1 MISTRILNH
10 VAKRLMS
17 TTTNEVLLSYPESHK
32 GIAFLG
38 LNRPPVNA
46 VSLALGSALKACLT
60 EIKRNDTLQGVL
72 LYSTTPKIFCAGAD
86 LKERLHIKEEDVPGL
101 VRNFRMMIQDM
112 AELPMPVI
120 CAIDGVAMGGGLE
133 LALGADIRV
142 CSTTAKMAL
151 TETKLAIIPGGGG
164 TQRLSRVIG
173 VSRAKEMIFTGR
185 HVLGK
190 EAYDIG
196 LANYCVDQN
205 EGGDAAF
212 EKAKEVAS
220 VLQERGPVALR
231 MAKKAITEGFE
242 AGPIRAGLE
251 VEHESYMGVI
261 PTEDRI
267 EALHAFMQK
276 RKPNFKGK

>member
-1 MISTRILNH
+1 M
-10 VAKRLMS
+10 
-17 TTTNEVLLSYPESHK
+17 
-32 GIAFLG
+32 
-38 LNRPPVNA
+38 
-46 VSLALGSALKACLT
+46 
-60 EIKRNDTLQGVL
+60 
-72 LYSTTPKIFCAGAD
+72 
-86 LKERLHIKEEDVPGL
+86 
-101 VRNFRMMIQDM
+101 
-112 AELPMPVI
+112 
-120 CAIDGVAMGGGLE
+120 
-133 LALGADIRV
+133 
-142 CSTTAKMAL
+142 
-151 TETKLAIIPGGGG
+151 
-164 TQRLSRVIG
+164 
-173 VSRAKEMIFTGR
+173 
-185 HVLGK
+185 LGK
-190 EAYDIG
+190 EAYYIG

-267 EALHAFMQK
+267 EALHAFKEK